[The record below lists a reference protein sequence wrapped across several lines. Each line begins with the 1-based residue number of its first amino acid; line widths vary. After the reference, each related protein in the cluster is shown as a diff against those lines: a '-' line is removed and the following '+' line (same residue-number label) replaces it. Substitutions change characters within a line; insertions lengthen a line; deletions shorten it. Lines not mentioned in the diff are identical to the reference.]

1 MKKEEIKIEDFLNE
15 RTEDI
20 QKLEKA
26 INVSKK
32 KSLLFQRLP
41 FYKRRRTRSNIR
53 KKMKRCRKRQRHILK
68 THVWYAKR
76 FKMIKINNISL
87 PLARNLKSNK
97 YIYKSQER
105 GFIFDET
112 YKTIKIK
119 KINETNYNY
128 LEKNTIH
135 LVKTEIG
142 IIEIIITNNFLI
154 ELLPEFF
161 GSSDVEACLSLIKV
175 KNNLLEQFS
184 DNIEHDLIN
193 GIPCFIKS
201 SSEFETGKILLKK
214 CDVMDIWK
222 MMIKNGVIPIC
233 IEELYRIS
241 IENKFMIFP
250 FDDINSFFYK
260 HYEDKIND
268 TFLQKYHRTPASK
281 KVKINEKDLYIYTL
295 KKIYYYIFELKKGV
309 LSKNA
314 VIYDKT
320 NLIIGKVIR
329 GSFCF
334 TSGRSRGIC
343 YLNILTEQNFEFKA
357 KNYNSDTIYNLIIL
371 KQLKFVK

>member
-26 INVSKK
+26 INGSKK

-87 PLARNLKSNK
+87 PLAL
-97 YIYKSQER
+97 
-105 GFIFDET
+105 
-112 YKTIKIK
+112 
-119 KINETNYNY
+119 
-128 LEKNTIH
+128 
-135 LVKTEIG
+135 KTEIG

-154 ELLPEFF
+154 EFLPEFF

-371 KQLKFVK
+371 KQLKFSGVRTRASEENGTLSHRLRPLGHLTSFVRILINQNNNL